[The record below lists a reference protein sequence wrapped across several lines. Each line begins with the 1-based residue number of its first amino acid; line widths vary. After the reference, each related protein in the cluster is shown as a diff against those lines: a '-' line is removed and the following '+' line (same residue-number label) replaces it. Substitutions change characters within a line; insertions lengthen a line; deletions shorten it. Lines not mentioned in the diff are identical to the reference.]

1 MRQQK
6 DKILARK
13 KAVIDIIENL
23 LKGKG
28 SEYTCANCGNVFT
41 GLLPLLTIEIII
53 VIIVKTKGEEEILK
67 SKKRWLVSF

>member
-1 MRQQK
+1 MWQQK

-28 SEYTCANCGNVFT
+28 SEYTRANCGNVFT
-41 GLLPLLTIEIII
+41 GLLPLLTTEIII
-53 VIIVKTKGEEEILK
+53 AIIVKTKGEEEILK
-67 SKKRWLVSF
+67 SKKRWLVPF